1 MTYRLGLLIALA
13 MITACPATAMDSYS
27 KGSTPVRSAPGVDS
41 RDVSTLYNGQRVD
54 LKHCE
59 AGWCFVR
66 AGDVEG
72 WVNEPNL
79 AFHGHAP

>member
-1 MTYRLGLLIALA
+1 MTNRLGLLFALA
-13 MITACPATAMDSYS
+13 MITACPASAMDTYA
-27 KGSTPVRSAPGVDS
+27 KGSTPVRSTPGVGS
-41 RDVSTLYNGQRVD
+41 SDVSTLYNGQRVE

-66 AGDVEG
+66 VGDVEG
-72 WVNEPNL
+72 WVREHNL